1 MVSKKRA
8 CRIVDNPGMRPAPGS
23 LQWDIFCRVI
33 DNFGDIG
40 ICWRLAAD
48 LAARGHRVRLWAD
61 DASAL
66 AWMAPGGCAG
76 VQVLHWTT
84 PLAAVDLD
92 GLNDKPGDVLIE
104 AFGCEIAPEFI
115 ATSARISCRSGLKPV
130 WINLEY
136 LSAEAYA
143 ERNHALPSTLSVAQG
158 GPAAGWTK
166 WFFYPGFTPKTG
178 GLLREPDLAQR
189 QAAFDRTAWLAALG
203 IVWQGEKLLSLFCYE
218 PPALAGLLREL
229 ADTGISDRPVRLL
242 VAAGRAQRAVSSAA
256 LAMGLEAPKNSNEKG
271 LYGSKYGGHLLSI
284 SYLALLTQADFDHL
298 LWACDLNFVRGEDS
312 VVRALWAG
320 KPLVWQIYPQDDGV
334 HHAKLDAFLD
344 MLHAPPSLRAFHHR
358 WNADTPTPEA
368 GLADL
373 PAWQKTADD
382 ALARLVA
389 QDDLTTRLLQFV
401 EKNR

>member
-1 MVSKKRA
+1 
-8 CRIVDNPGMRPAPGS
+8 MRPTPGS

-84 PLAAVDLD
+84 PLAPSN
-92 GLNDKPGDVLIE
+92 LNAFDDHPGDVLIE
-104 AFGCEIAPEFI
+104 GFGCHIAPELI
-115 ATSARISCRSGLKPV
+115 AYSTRIYCRSGQKPV

-136 LSAEAYA
+136 LSAEAYT

-166 WFFYPGFTPKTG
+166 WFFYPGFTLMSG
-178 GLLREPDLAQR
+178 GLLREPGLAQR
-189 QAAFDRTAWLAALG
+189 QAAFDRAAWLGNLG
-203 IVWQGEKLLSLFCYE
+203 ITPQAETLVSLFCYE
-218 PPALAGLLREL
+218 PPALPGLLREL
-229 ADTGISDRPVRLL
+229 ADTGVNGQPARLL

-256 LAMGLEAPKNSNEKG
+256 LAVGLEAPKISNEKG
-271 LYGSKYGGHLLSI
+271 LCGRKYEGHLLSI
-284 SYLALLTQADFDHL
+284 SYLPLLTQADFDHL

-320 KPLVWQIYPQDDGV
+320 KPLVWQIYPQSDGV

-344 MLHAPPSLRAFHHR
+344 MLGAPPSLRAFHQR
-358 WNADTPTPEA
+358 WNADTPTPA
-368 GLADL
+368 GGLAHL

-382 ALARLVA
+382 TLAKLVA

>member
-1 MVSKKRA
+1 
-8 CRIVDNPGMRPAPGS
+8 MRSAPGS

-48 LAARGHRVRLWAD
+48 LAARGHQVRLWAD

-66 AWMAPGGCAG
+66 AWMAPGGCVG

-84 PLAAVDLD
+84 PLAAGDL
-92 GLNDKPGDVLIE
+92 GALNDQPGEVLIE
-104 AFGCEIAPEFI
+104 AFGCDIAPEFI
-115 ATSARISCRSGLKPV
+115 ANSARIYCLNGLNGLKPV

-136 LSAEAYA
+136 LSAEAHA

-166 WFFYPGFTPKTG
+166 WFFYPGFSLKSG
-178 GLLREPDLAQR
+178 GLLREPGLAQR
-189 QAAFDRTAWLAALG
+189 QAGFDRAAWLGNLG
-203 IVWQGEKLLSLFCYE
+203 ITLQGEALVSLFCYE
-218 PPALAGLLREL
+218 PPALPGLLCEM
-229 ADTGISDRPVRLL
+229 ADTGISGQPVRLL
-242 VAAGRAQRAVSSAA
+242 VAAGRAQRAVSSA
-256 LAMGLEAPKNSNEKG
+256 LATMGLATPENSDEKG
-271 LYGSKYGGHLLSI
+271 ILGSVYEGHMLSI
-284 SYLALLTQADFDHL
+284 SYLPLLTQADFDHL
-298 LWACDLNFVRGEDS
+298 LWSCDLNFVRGEDS

-334 HHAKLDAFLD
+334 HRTKLDAFLD
-344 MLHAPPSLRAFHHR
+344 MQGAPPSLRAFHHR
-358 WNADTPTPEA
+358 WNADTPTPA
-368 GLADL
+368 ARLGDL

-382 ALARLVA
+382 ARARLVA